1 MRKDV
6 NIEMMR
12 LRVNDLSCRLNEL
25 MDDKN
30 TNEGEA
36 LEVMQQQNQNID
48 FSRQQLD
55 KIVYK
60 LGKSRE
66 MNG

>member
-36 LEVMQQQNQNID
+36 LEVIQQQNQNID